1 MLLNKVSH
9 WIGLSMVLFL
19 GACQPTNDPIQN
31 KSDRCESA
39 EDLVKQIYRDNLKL
53 NTLNVAKVEHYFES
67 NMAQRLNDEIR
78 CQKSQKVCN
87 IDFDIF
93 TDTQD
98 PPISIHPKL
107 LFDEKAHTVQADFKI
122 GNEAKIIK
130 YEMSEEGCPKIKNII
145 YTGDYDLDMLLSNPT
160 EQDMHAAAA
169 DDDDIEI
176 SNDAS
181 MATVE

>member
-19 GACQPTNDPIQN
+19 AACQPTNEPIQN
-31 KSDRCESA
+31 KKDRCESA
-39 EDLVKQIYRDNLKL
+39 EDLVKQIYQDNLKL
-53 NTLNVAKVEHYFES
+53 NTLNEAKVQQYFES

-78 CQKSQKVCN
+78 CQKSQNVCN
-87 IDFDIF
+87 VDFDIF

-98 PPISIHPKL
+98 PPISIQPKL
-107 LFDEKAHTVQADFKI
+107 RFDEKAHTVQADFKI
-122 GNEAKIIK
+122 GNEAKIVK
-130 YEMSEEGCPKIKNII
+130 YEMSEQGCPKIKNII

-160 EQDMHAAAA
+160 EQDMHAA
-169 DDDDIEI
+169 DEIEL

-181 MATVE
+181 ATTAE